1 MSAAHQAP
9 STMSHQDWDPVV
21 IKKAVC
27 EGGKCPVGG
36 PKRSG
41 EGARMAKLEA
51 AETPSAIRHKVFT
64 AESVAAIQAYRRV
77 NNLTQKQL
85 DQQLSFPAGTV
96 GSLEARRGTPAAAI
110 LGALNRLLKT
120 GLTLE

>member
-1 MSAAHQAP
+1 
-9 STMSHQDWDPVV
+9 MSHQDWEPVV
-21 IKKAVC
+21 IKKT
-27 EGGKCPVGG
+27 GGVAIVSKGG
-36 PKRSG
+36 GSRHSG

-51 AETPSAIRHKVFT
+51 AETPGAIRNKVFT
-64 AESVAAIQAYRRV
+64 AESVAAIQAYRRS